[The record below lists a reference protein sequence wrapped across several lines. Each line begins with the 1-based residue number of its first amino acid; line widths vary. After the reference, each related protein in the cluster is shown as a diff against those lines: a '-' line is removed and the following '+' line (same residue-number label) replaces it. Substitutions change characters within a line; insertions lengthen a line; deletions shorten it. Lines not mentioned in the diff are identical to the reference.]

1 VWLNLSDWFKKRCL
15 DRVVERERSDQ
26 VRMFEQVLER
36 VIEEK
41 MFERVVEL
49 ERLD

>member
-1 VWLNLSDWFKKRCL
+1 
-15 DRVVERERSDQ
+15 VVERERSDQ